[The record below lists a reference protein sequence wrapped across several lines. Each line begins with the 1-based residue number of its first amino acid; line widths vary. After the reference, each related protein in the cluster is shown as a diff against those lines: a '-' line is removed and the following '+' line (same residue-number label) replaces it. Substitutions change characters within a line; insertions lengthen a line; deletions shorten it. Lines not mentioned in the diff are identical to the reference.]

1 VRRGAAWPPV
11 DRPSGCLPVQQAVS
25 RVGRWP
31 HCRAV
36 MVAERPRA
44 AHSYTVRR
52 PSDVVAPGCPM
63 PTVPCSPVHTS
74 SVSVRVSSVDPASV
88 RRPVRVQRPPVR
100 CPRVWCPTP
109 RCPMSRAPFPT
120 SGVWCPVRASEIRA
134 CRVRVGSVR
143 TGEFVERDGAVGRH
157 TPRDRPARHL
167 IPPCS
172 RPARRRPSRIWCL
185 ELACATLAAAASA
198 GPGHRR
204 GGTWAVARLDRLAD
218 RETPVARRIA
228 RMQVSRCAEVRP
240 LRQAAVGRQERAA
253 GVRPAMT

>member
-1 VRRGAAWPPV
+1 
-11 DRPSGCLPVQQAVS
+11 
-25 RVGRWP
+25 
-31 HCRAV
+31 
-36 MVAERPRA
+36 
-44 AHSYTVRR
+44 
-52 PSDVVAPGCPM
+52 M

-172 RPARRRPSRIWCL
+172 RPARRRPSRIWCFGVGVGHAGSGGVGWTRPPSWRHL
-185 ELACATLAAAASA
+185 GGGQARPLGRQGDAGCAQDRPYAGQPLRGGSPTAAGCGRPAGARCRRAAA
-198 GPGHRR
+198 
-204 GGTWAVARLDRLAD
+204 
-218 RETPVARRIA
+218 
-228 RMQVSRCAEVRP
+228 
-240 LRQAAVGRQERAA
+240 
-253 GVRPAMT
+253 MT